1 MPEKWDTL
9 STLIFYR
16 DGDSEMQKENIKILI
31 VDDPDIISKM
41 IRPTLVKQLG
51 FASQNIIE
59 ANSGKKALD
68 ILNTIQIDLVLC
80 EWNIPE
86 VSGLELLKIVRKH
99 ETLSSLPFMMVTSV
113 SDQKCILQAAQEKV
127 TQYVV
132 KPFTV
137 ESFSININQALLST
151 EQRAHKRYQVT
162 KSNELTVLSNGTAYT
177 AGKIINFSKG
187 GLLAKLF
194 VKREITIYDKLDLM
208 ISIVDSPSGK
218 KFTNSIQGELIRIER
233 TADNTPKKI
242 GYYSFVFTNLDQAQ
256 KKFLETIV
264 LLLER

>member
-1 MPEKWDTL
+1 
-9 STLIFYR
+9 
-16 DGDSEMQKENIKILI
+16 MQKENIKILV

-51 FASQNIIE
+51 FASQNIVE
-59 ANSGKKALD
+59 ANTGKRALD
-68 ILNTIQIDLVLC
+68 VLNTVQIDLVLC

-86 VSGLELLKIVRKH
+86 ISGIELLKTIRKH
-99 ETLSSLPFMMVTSV
+99 ETLSKLPFMMVTSV

-162 KSNELTVLSNGTAYT
+162 KSNEVTVSSNGEAYT
-177 AGKIINFSKG
+177 SGKIVNFSKG
-187 GLLAKLF
+187 GVLAKLF

-208 ISIVDSPSGK
+208 IAMIDPSSGK
-218 KFTNSIQGELIRIER
+218 KIANSVQGELIRIER

-242 GYYSFVFTNLDQAQ
+242 GYYTFMFTNVDAAQ
-256 KKFLETIV
+256 KKFLETLI